1 MPKLAETAR
10 RVGLGTP
17 WECRRPTRDEID
29 RALALTHDPEPR
41 VRQAALMNLCPC
53 HLRANVPEVWE
64 RVFELA
70 KDPDRRVRGQV
81 VHTLIDGSPKRLEE
95 RVIAALEATRR
106 DHPGARRAIGQ
117 LLAQYRRTGRVNHH

>member
-1 MPKLAETAR
+1 MPKLAEAAL
-10 RVGLGTP
+10 RVGLNTP
-17 WECRRPTRDEID
+17 WESRRLAVAEID

-53 HLRANVPEVWE
+53 RLRADVPEVWE

-70 KDPDRRVRGQV
+70 NDPDPKVRGQV

-95 RVIAALEATRR
+95 RAIGTLEAMRH
-106 DHPGARRAIGQ
+106 DPHARRGIGQ
-117 LLAQYRRTGRVNHH
+117 LLARYRRTGRLNHH